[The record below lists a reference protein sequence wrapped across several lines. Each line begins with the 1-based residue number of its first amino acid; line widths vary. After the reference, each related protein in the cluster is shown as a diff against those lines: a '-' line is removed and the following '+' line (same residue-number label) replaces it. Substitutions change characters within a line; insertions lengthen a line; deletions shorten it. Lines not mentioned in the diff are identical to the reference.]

1 VPAKLEENVS
11 EDPAQKTGPPARQGA
26 GNSTA
31 PPEHDPPQPSEFGS
45 VPTPPGAPGPAGPAD
60 RGGWRALWLG
70 GLAALLTV
78 LFAPLGLVAAI
89 AAVVVG
95 VRARR
100 RAKRSSGT
108 APGAIA
114 GIVLGAAGLV
124 LSAFSLTVTVIL
136 WPEMNGYQECLSKA
150 NTNTDKQSCRE
161 TWFPKI
167 EDKLNLPDG
176 SMSRYGNLL

>member
-1 VPAKLEENVS
+1 VS
-11 EDPAQKTGPPARQGA
+11 EDPAHKTGAPARQGA

-31 PPEHDPPQPSEFGS
+31 PPEHEPPGGSEFGS
-45 VPTPPGAPGPAGPAD
+45 PPTPPGAPGPAD

-70 GLAALLTV
+70 GLAALLAV
-78 LFAPLGLVAAI
+78 FFAPLGLVAAI

-95 VRARR
+95 VRVRR
-100 RAKRSSGT
+100 RAKLSSGT

-114 GIVLGAAGLV
+114 GIVLGAIGLV
-124 LSAFSLTVTVIL
+124 LSAFSLTLTVFL
-136 WPEMNGYQECLSKA
+136 WPEMSGYQECIGKA
-150 NTNTDKQSCRE
+150 NTNSDKQSCRQ

-176 SMSRYGNLL
+176 SMSRYGDLI